1 MIRRLYLFDDDV
13 ARGWRPFSLTRPVGE
28 LLFGALLLRSRIER
42 ATGLAVEGY
51 LGRPELH
58 GFEEPGAPPVLG
70 ESPQLG
76 ATGRIILLSRY
87 VPPLT
92 ESGGTAPSL
101 NLPRE
106 LPPEGIQLVANGAT
120 VGWMLPASAPLMSLE
135 ALRDPAS
142 VEPAPSNS
150 SRRLELPGSLL
161 PDPWSLMAGNA
172 RRTSMDLELLFP
184 GGSGPGVDPL
194 PELDGVRRLG
204 PHPVSAAEDVEVEP
218 EVVLD
223 TREGPIHLARG
234 VRVHA
239 FTRLRGPAFIGPDS
253 VLLGGTLERVSCGPV
268 SKLHGEVSDSVV
280 NGYSN
285 KAHHGYLGHAV
296 LGRWVN
302 LGAMTTNSD
311 LKNTYGTVRVP
322 APSGDGEVDSG
333 LLKAGV
339 LLGDH
344 VKTGIGILLNTGSV
358 VGAGSNLFGT
368 ELPPRDVPPFSW
380 GTGSRLTVYRRES
393 FLTTTERVM
402 QRRDLP
408 LSPAMHT
415 LLTRIWDRANEREG
429 DT

>member
-1 MIRRLYLFDDDV
+1 MIRRLYLFEDDV

-51 LGRPELH
+51 LGRPELY

-70 ESPQLG
+70 EAAETA

-87 VPPLT
+87 VPPLS
-92 ESGGTAPSL
+92 EGGGTAPSL
-101 NLPRE
+101 DLPKD
-106 LPPEGIQLVANGAT
+106 LPPEGLQFVANGAV
-120 VGWMLPASAPLMSLE
+120 VGWMLPASASLPSLE
-135 ALRDPAS
+135 ALRDPEA
-142 VEPAPSNS
+142 VDLGPPGPP
-150 SRRLELPGSLL
+150 RQVELPGRVL

-172 RRTSMDLELLFP
+172 RRTSVDLELLVP
-184 GGSGPGVDPL
+184 GGAGPGVDPL

-218 EVVLD
+218 DVVLD
-223 TREGPIHLARG
+223 TREGPIHLDRG

-239 FTRLRGPAFIGPDS
+239 FTRLRGPAFIGSDS

-268 SKLHGEVSDSVV
+268 TKLHGEISDSVV

-322 APSGDGEVDSG
+322 APSGEGEVDSG

-344 VKTGIGILLNTGSV
+344 VKTGIGMLLNTGSV
-358 VGAGSNLFGT
+358 VGAGSNLFGN
-368 ELPPRDVPPFSW
+368 EMPPRDVPPFSW
-380 GTGSRLTVYRRES
+380 GTGSRLTTYHRES

-402 QRRDLP
+402 QRRDLH

-415 LLTRIWDRANEREG
+415 LLARIWDRANERTGER
-429 DT
+429 